1 MFAEFKHALRRLR
14 GRIIGWSIGVG
25 LYSLMMVFL
34 YDAVLEM
41 MDLTE
46 LLDAYP
52 PEMMAFIG
60 VTDAHAIMTPAGYL
74 EAYFFNYMTL
84 IIGIFVIGA
93 AVGMLVGDE
102 ERGVLDLVLA
112 HPISRAAL
120 FGGRALA
127 LVVATGVVLL
137 VNWLIWA
144 VPGSQTQLNL
154 TWLEYLRPFIP
165 LLAQLLLFGALALML
180 SFLLPSARLAG
191 MLTGGLLV
199 GNYLLMGIS
208 RLDERLE
215 GAVTLTPLYYYQGGA
230 AVNGLEWGWLAGTLA
245 VALLFTAASWILFS
259 RRDIRVGGEGS
270 WNIGRFAR
278 Q

>member
-1 MFAEFKHALRRLR
+1 MWAEFKQSLRRLR
-14 GRIIGWSIGVG
+14 GRIIGWSIGLG

-34 YDAVLEM
+34 YDAVLEIM
-41 MDLTE
+41 GLEE

-60 VTDAHAIMTPAGYL
+60 VTDAHAIMTPSGYL

-127 LVVATGVVLL
+127 LVVATAVILL
-137 VNWLIWA
+137 VNWLVWA
-144 VPGSQTQLNL
+144 IPGSQTQLNL

-165 LLAQLLLFGALALML
+165 LLAQLVLFGALALLL

-199 GNYLLMGIS
+199 GNYLLMGLS
-208 RLDERLE
+208 RLDDRLE
-215 GAVTLTPLYYYQGGA
+215 SVARLTPLYYYQGGA
-230 AVNGLEWGWLAGTLA
+230 AVDGLEWGRLAGTLA
-245 VALLFTAASWILFS
+245 VTLLFTAAAWLLF
-259 RRDIRVGGEGS
+259 RQRDIRVGGEGS
-270 WNIGRFAR
+270 WKIPRFAR
-278 Q
+278 

>member
-112 HPISRAAL
+112 HPISRTAL

-127 LVVATGVVLL
+127 LVVATGVILL

-144 VPGSQTQLNL
+144 IPGSQTQLNL
-154 TWLEYLRPFIP
+154 TWWEFLLPFVP
-165 LLAQLLLFGALALML
+165 LLAQLLLFGALALLL

-199 GNYLLMGIS
+199 GNYLLMGLS

-215 GAVTLTPLYYYQGGA
+215 GAVRLTPLYYYQGGA
-230 AVNGLEWGWLAGTLA
+230 AVDGLEWGWLAGTLA

-270 WNIGRFAR
+270 WKLPRFAR